1 MMNPNEVW
9 EGRRTETTYVYSL
22 DNISPMANNPFG
34 VRDDEDME
42 ALVESIRQFGVL
54 NPIIVRERRKFGDK
68 YEIVSGHRRYEA
80 CKRLGKF
87 DIPVIVRELDDDE
100 AVLTMID
107 SNLHRER
114 LLPSEKAFAYKMKL
128 DALKHQGARKNT
140 RLVRRSHRR

>member
-1 MMNPNEVW
+1 MMNPSEVW

-54 NPIIVRERRKFGDK
+54 NPIIVRERRRFGDK

-100 AVLTMID
+100 AVLTMVEAICTEKGCYP
-107 SNLHRER
+107 RKK
-114 LLPSEKAFAYKMKL
+114 PSL
-128 DALKHQGARKNT
+128 T
-140 RLVRRSHRR
+140 T